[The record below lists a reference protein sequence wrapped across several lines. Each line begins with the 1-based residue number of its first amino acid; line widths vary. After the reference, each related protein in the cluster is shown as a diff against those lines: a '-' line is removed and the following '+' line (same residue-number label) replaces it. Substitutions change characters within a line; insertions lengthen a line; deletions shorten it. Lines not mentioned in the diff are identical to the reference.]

1 MPEHIRENKLQE
13 TFYKPD
19 SAAKMESI
27 IFFFF
32 LESIIVIYFIYLFS
46 CVGSLIFIVA
56 CGI

>member
-1 MPEHIRENKLQE
+1 MPEHIRENKVQE
-13 TFYKPD
+13 TFRKPD

-27 IFFFF
+27 I
-32 LESIIVIYFIYLFS
+32 IYFIYLFG